1 MFYLL
6 RGMTAFLSV
15 VVVCSAES
23 AEFSEKERERVHAA
37 AERLRARA
45 PEDERERV
53 RTICGLIQSALL
65 HTQDGFLQGVKSQHE
80 HITNVFQSDERGVNL
95 LWSAQYV
102 PKKTVSRVSGFY
114 QKESLAESL
123 KHLGVQFV
131 NLGEGYLELAD
142 PLLGVSLLLSFDWP
156 HLDRVIQAHIAL
168 MEALSEEGPSKV
180 ASRKD
185 RDHRHFPAPL
195 AMVHMDKMTNEGGKV
210 NYGVAEHDGGY
221 CVGMLRDLL
230 TFSLTRTRILEGL
243 SEDTVEYRVEE
254 IKVMMRKLMSYMKGS
269 ISDDDFASFCG
280 KGYES
285 SETSKFEKALYAG
298 LEIAEVG
305 TIMTAEDEKI
315 ITDVWALIEQA
326 VKTRRGIPV
335 AEIKSWG
342 RKLDDLFGRLGVK
355 VGLEIPSGVYG
366 PQFGVWADYT
376 VNSTGVYYFVPK
388 GPAKKAFRK
397 RRILA
402 QK

>member
-1 MFYLL
+1 MLRKLKGCVAVAAIASFFVTAEAAQVDTWEDNCKELRVALFYMEDGL
-6 RGMTAFLSV
+6 
-15 VVVCSAES
+15 AEL
-23 AEFSEKERERVHAA
+23 VG
-37 AERLRARA
+37 
-45 PEDERERV
+45 D
-53 RTICGLIQSALL
+53 
-65 HTQDGFLQGVKSQHE
+65 
-80 HITNVFQSDERGVNL
+80 QSDSLGPNLGKINALWAALYMPKTAETRSVERIL
-95 LWSAQYV
+95 TYS
-102 PKKTVSRVSGFY
+102 
-114 QKESLAESL
+114 KESLTESL
-123 KHLGVQFV
+123 KHLGVRFV
-131 NLGEGYLELAD
+131 DRGEGYLELAD

-156 HLDRVIQAHIAL
+156 HLNRVIQAHTDL
-168 MEALSEEGPSKV
+168 LDALSEGGSSKV
-180 ASRKD
+180 VSRKD

-195 AMVHMDKMTNEGGKV
+195 AMVHMDKMTNKGGKV

-342 RKLDDLFGRLGVK
+342 RKLDDLFGRLGAK

-376 VNSTGVYYFVPK
+376 ANSTGVYYFVSKSHKPFIK
-388 GPAKKAFRK
+388 RGGARRK
-397 RRILA
+397 
-402 QK
+402 